1 MYGVFFFFKQD
12 GRKLLLDYSK
22 IENPML
28 KHFPSEGLADVF
40 YNFFFNQVT
49 TIKNETVEL

>member
-1 MYGVFFFFKQD
+1 MYGFFFSLKKD

-22 IENPML
+22 IENPL
-28 KHFPSEGLADVF
+28 IKDFPSEGFNNVF

-49 TIKNETVEL
+49 TIKNEVVEL